1 MELGNIQ
8 LSDEETNLVL
18 ETKNSLYRKELKNL
32 SRDNI
37 LLGVEDFLK
46 ELNQNLKEIIQSS
59 SKEEEIRGKL
69 LE

>member
-46 ELNQNLKEIIQSS
+46 RIK
-59 SKEEEIRGKL
+59 SKRLQTSNRIFI
-69 LE
+69 